1 MAEMTEDSKSDTA
14 RKQLVELV
22 DLNLTSNAALNAE
35 IDLFDRYISRLDL
48 RTFETVWK
56 WQNLST
62 EKIPGRKAKVR
73 TPGRQQ
79 LLTLEQKC
87 VVAKSVYKKM
97 IEDLKIAKIHSE
109 KQLDNYKAT
118 LEEADIH
125 LAEIKKERS
134 HFKRNIVEELED
146 KKSMTMSAEKV
157 MRYIEDKIKAKD
169 ILIEKLHRKNSA
181 LLTHKKKQQAQLRQQ
196 EEMAEGVT
204 VLDFELLKFENI
216 RFRKQLDEQNLK
228 QVNLK
233 LLAVKTLQT
242 LNSNKE
248 KLHIL
253 TNESEMLSSDT
264 ALRTKLLVKIEEET
278 EQAEEERHKA
288 EALNRKL
295 RDQLADF
302 HVPHVLQYIKLKESH
317 GQLQKSVR
325 EWERKVEI
333 AEMALKTYTKSWDK
347 LRFAAGAGLVPI

>member
-1 MAEMTEDSKSDTA
+1 MAEMTEDSKSGTD

-22 DLNLTSNAALNAE
+22 GLNLTSNAALNAE
-35 IDLFDRYISRLDL
+35 IDLFDRYISRLAL

-56 WQNLST
+56 WHNLST
-62 EKIPGRKAKVR
+62 CKGTVSCCLHVHEDKQIPGRKAKVR

-134 HFKRNIVEELED
+134 HFKRNIVKELED

-157 MRYIEDKIKAKD
+157 MRYIEDKIKAK
-169 ILIEKLHRKNSA
+169 
-181 LLTHKKKQQAQLRQQ
+181 
-196 EEMAEGVT
+196 
-204 VLDFELLKFENI
+204 
-216 RFRKQLDEQNLK
+216 
-228 QVNLK
+228 
-233 LLAVKTLQT
+233 
-242 LNSNKE
+242 E

-264 ALRTKLLVKIEEET
+264 ALRMKLLVKIEEET

-333 AEMALKTYTKSWDK
+333 AEMALKTYTKSWEK